1 MNDIEHDK
9 AQCWCNRLH
18 KLMKEKNY
26 TQKSFLKEY
35 KEKYGGGTQANISRW
50 LRVGSKIENGKTI
63 GFPSYETMSNLADF
77 FGVSV
82 GYLIGE
88 TDYESF
94 EMEKVCEFLG
104 LEEETVKAIIGI
116 TSGENMG
123 IGANSMCSEYKSAF
137 RYILTASSFHVFIKE
152 VREYAENV
160 YRLKHPIKYMDIVS
174 AKMRKDL
181 FDLAV
186 KCMDYQC
193 ISDDKYGRIDDFEEN
208 SVVYRNSIRRLTEKL
223 KICLETQDETF
234 PTMATHGKICP
245 SKVWKAIYLDN
256 PRVFEKKE
264 EVEIPGFSVDI
275 MIDASSSRK
284 PMQEKI
290 AAQAYILARSLEMC
304 KIPAQIYSYC
314 SIRGYTVMRIFK
326 SYEENQKEDEIFRY
340 VAAGNNRDGLAFR
353 AAGHLAEKS
362 EKSKKILLV
371 LTDASPQD
379 DQDAGEGAFY
389 KNNEYTDLVA
399 IQDTTKE
406 VQALRRKGMQVIG
419 IFMGSERGGAVAGK
433 IFGHDLVKIQN
444 ISEFSDAVGCILQQ
458 VIENRV

>member
-1 MNDIEHDK
+1 MNDINK
-9 AQCWCNRLH
+9 AQCWCNRLY

-94 EMEKVCEFLG
+94 EMEKVCKFLG
-104 LEEETVKAIIGI
+104 LEEETVKAIKGI

-123 IGANSMCSEYKSAF
+123 IGANSMCGEYKSAF
-137 RYILTASSFHVFIKE
+137 RYILTASSFPVFIKE

-186 KCMDYQC
+186 KCMDYQY

-208 SVVYRNSIRRLTEKL
+208 SVEPTEELLEAIRILKDARDEDYAQKCHIEQMVKLSEYELQKIYFEVIKELT
-223 KICLETQDETF
+223 
-234 PTMATHGKICP
+234 
-245 SKVWKAIYLDN
+245 
-256 PRVFEKKE
+256 KE
-264 EVEIPGFSVDI
+264 EHLSDMVIPVYI
-275 MIDASSSRK
+275 
-284 PMQEKI
+284 EK
-290 AAQAYILARSLEMC
+290 
-304 KIPAQIYSYC
+304 
-314 SIRGYTVMRIFK
+314 
-326 SYEENQKEDEIFRY
+326 
-340 VAAGNNRDGLAFR
+340 
-353 AAGHLAEKS
+353 
-362 EKSKKILLV
+362 
-371 LTDASPQD
+371 
-379 DQDAGEGAFY
+379 
-389 KNNEYTDLVA
+389 DL
-399 IQDTTKE
+399 I
-406 VQALRRKGMQVIG
+406 
-419 IFMGSERGGAVAGK
+419 
-433 IFGHDLVKIQN
+433 N
-444 ISEFSDAVGCILQQ
+444 
-458 VIENRV
+458 

>member
-1 MNDIEHDK
+1 MNDIEYNR
-9 AQCWCNRLH
+9 AQCWCSRLH

-63 GFPSYETMSNLADF
+63 GFPSYETLSNLANF

-137 RYILTASSFHVFIKE
+137 RYTLTASSFPVFIKE

-186 KCMDYQC
+186 QCMDYQF
-193 ISDDKYGRIDDFEEN
+193 ISDDEYGRIDDFEEN
-208 SVVYRNSIRRLTEKL
+208 SVEPTEELLEAIRILNDAQDQDYAQKCHIEQKVKLSEYELQKIYFEVIKELT
-223 KICLETQDETF
+223 
-234 PTMATHGKICP
+234 
-245 SKVWKAIYLDN
+245 
-256 PRVFEKKE
+256 KE
-264 EVEIPGFSVDI
+264 EHLLDMVIPMCVE
-275 MIDASSSRK
+275 K
-284 PMQEKI
+284 
-290 AAQAYILARSLEMC
+290 
-304 KIPAQIYSYC
+304 
-314 SIRGYTVMRIFK
+314 
-326 SYEENQKEDEIFRY
+326 
-340 VAAGNNRDGLAFR
+340 
-353 AAGHLAEKS
+353 
-362 EKSKKILLV
+362 
-371 LTDASPQD
+371 
-379 DQDAGEGAFY
+379 
-389 KNNEYTDLVA
+389 DL
-399 IQDTTKE
+399 INKD
-406 VQALRRKGMQVIG
+406 
-419 IFMGSERGGAVAGK
+419 
-433 IFGHDLVKIQN
+433 
-444 ISEFSDAVGCILQQ
+444 
-458 VIENRV
+458 

>member
-1 MNDIEHDK
+1 MNDIERDK
-9 AQCWCNRLH
+9 VQCWCNRLH

-137 RYILTASSFHVFIKE
+137 HYILTASSFPVFIKE

-193 ISDDKYGRIDDFEEN
+193 ISDGKYGRIDDFEEN
-208 SVVYRNSIRRLTEKL
+208 SVEPTEELLEAIRILNYAQDKDYAQKCHIEQMVKLSEYELQKTYFEVIKELT
-223 KICLETQDETF
+223 
-234 PTMATHGKICP
+234 
-245 SKVWKAIYLDN
+245 
-256 PRVFEKKE
+256 KE
-264 EVEIPGFSVDI
+264 EHLLDMVIPMYVE
-275 MIDASSSRK
+275 K
-284 PMQEKI
+284 
-290 AAQAYILARSLEMC
+290 
-304 KIPAQIYSYC
+304 
-314 SIRGYTVMRIFK
+314 
-326 SYEENQKEDEIFRY
+326 
-340 VAAGNNRDGLAFR
+340 
-353 AAGHLAEKS
+353 
-362 EKSKKILLV
+362 
-371 LTDASPQD
+371 
-379 DQDAGEGAFY
+379 
-389 KNNEYTDLVA
+389 DL
-399 IQDTTKE
+399 INKD
-406 VQALRRKGMQVIG
+406 
-419 IFMGSERGGAVAGK
+419 
-433 IFGHDLVKIQN
+433 
-444 ISEFSDAVGCILQQ
+444 
-458 VIENRV
+458 

>member
-1 MNDIEHDK
+1 MNDIERDK
-9 AQCWCNRLH
+9 VQCWCNRLH

-104 LEEETVKAIIGI
+104 LEEESVKAIIGI

-137 RYILTASSFHVFIKE
+137 RYILTASSFPVFIKE

-193 ISDDKYGRIDDFEEN
+193 ISDGKYVRIDDFEEN
-208 SVVYRNSIRRLTEKL
+208 SVEPTEELLEAIRILNYAQDKDYAQKCHIEQMVKLSEYELQKTYFEVIKELT
-223 KICLETQDETF
+223 
-234 PTMATHGKICP
+234 
-245 SKVWKAIYLDN
+245 
-256 PRVFEKKE
+256 KE
-264 EVEIPGFSVDI
+264 EHLLDMVIPMYVE
-275 MIDASSSRK
+275 K
-284 PMQEKI
+284 
-290 AAQAYILARSLEMC
+290 
-304 KIPAQIYSYC
+304 
-314 SIRGYTVMRIFK
+314 
-326 SYEENQKEDEIFRY
+326 
-340 VAAGNNRDGLAFR
+340 
-353 AAGHLAEKS
+353 
-362 EKSKKILLV
+362 
-371 LTDASPQD
+371 
-379 DQDAGEGAFY
+379 
-389 KNNEYTDLVA
+389 DL
-399 IQDTTKE
+399 INKD
-406 VQALRRKGMQVIG
+406 
-419 IFMGSERGGAVAGK
+419 
-433 IFGHDLVKIQN
+433 
-444 ISEFSDAVGCILQQ
+444 
-458 VIENRV
+458 

>member
-9 AQCWCNRLH
+9 VQCWCNRLH

-137 RYILTASSFHVFIKE
+137 RYILTASSFPVFIKE

-193 ISDDKYGRIDDFEEN
+193 ISDGKYGRIDDFEEN
-208 SVVYRNSIRRLTEKL
+208 SVEPTEELLEAIRILNYAQDKDYAQKCHIEQMVKLSEYELQKTYFEVIKELT
-223 KICLETQDETF
+223 
-234 PTMATHGKICP
+234 
-245 SKVWKAIYLDN
+245 
-256 PRVFEKKE
+256 KE
-264 EVEIPGFSVDI
+264 EHLLDMVIPMYVE
-275 MIDASSSRK
+275 K
-284 PMQEKI
+284 
-290 AAQAYILARSLEMC
+290 
-304 KIPAQIYSYC
+304 
-314 SIRGYTVMRIFK
+314 
-326 SYEENQKEDEIFRY
+326 
-340 VAAGNNRDGLAFR
+340 
-353 AAGHLAEKS
+353 
-362 EKSKKILLV
+362 
-371 LTDASPQD
+371 
-379 DQDAGEGAFY
+379 
-389 KNNEYTDLVA
+389 DL
-399 IQDTTKE
+399 INKD
-406 VQALRRKGMQVIG
+406 
-419 IFMGSERGGAVAGK
+419 
-433 IFGHDLVKIQN
+433 
-444 ISEFSDAVGCILQQ
+444 
-458 VIENRV
+458 